1 MIDINQ
7 VTSPIVAGWVVSCGA
22 VLVVAG
28 ASKLYRGARDLDGS
42 TAIRRVLR
50 MPRRRWRRAE
60 LAAGG
65 LECATGMLVCSGA
78 YPALGGAGMAA
89 LASVFCVLL
98 GYMRVKRVR
107 GGCGCIR
114 WRPAPETAPE
124 AVTWRAM
131 ARSGMLFG
139 AGIAHAIVPAD
150 VTGASGRAWF
160 AAGILAGGTV
170 LALLSVSMPMLTPVC
185 RRPLWRRM
193 RTTLNTL
200 AGHEIFAAMAA
211 SAGPF
216 EPVAWYR
223 RTGCTDEFWFPPAAG
238 QGSQA
243 VVFRVSHTAP
253 GGRLAVHASRLDGR
267 TRGTTWPVQA
277 VSVPNLP
284 DASQP
289 GSAARRH
296 NSQEGSLVMEGRRYE
311 VPGSA

>member
-1 MIDINQ
+1 MVDINQ
-7 VTSPIVAGWVVSCGA
+7 ITSSIVAGWVVSCGA

-28 ASKLYRGARDLDGS
+28 ASKLYRGARDLDGGM
-42 TAIRRVLR
+42 AIRRLLR
-50 MPRRRWRRAE
+50 MPRRQWRRAE
-60 LAAGG
+60 LAVGG
-65 LECATGMLVCSGA
+65 LEFATGVLVCSGA
-78 YPALGGAGMAA
+78 NPALGGVGMAA

-107 GGCGCIR
+107 GDCGCIR
-114 WRPAPETAPE
+114 WRSAPETTPE

-139 AGIAHAIVPAD
+139 AGIAGAIGLAD

-160 AAGILAGGTV
+160 AAGILAGGIV

-200 AGHEIFAAMAA
+200 AGHEIFTAMAA

-223 RTGCTDEFWFPPAAG
+223 RTGCTDEFWFPSAAG
-238 QGSQA
+238 QSSQA

-253 GGRLAVHASRLDGR
+253 GGRLAVHASLQDGR
-267 TRGTTWPVQA
+267 TRGTTWPTRA
-277 VSVPNLP
+277 VSAPNLP

-296 NSQEGSLVMEGRRYE
+296 KSQEGSLVMEGRRYE

>member
-1 MIDINQ
+1 MVDINQ
-7 VTSPIVAGWVVSCGA
+7 VTSSIVAGWVVSCGV

-28 ASKLYRGARDLDGS
+28 ASKLYRGARDLDGGA
-42 TAIRRVLR
+42 AIWRLLR
-50 MPRRRWRRAE
+50 MPRRQWRRAE

-78 YPALGGAGMAA
+78 NPALGGVSMAA

-107 GGCGCIR
+107 GDCGCIR
-114 WRPAPETAPE
+114 WRPAPETTPE
-124 AVTWRAM
+124 AITWRAM
-131 ARSGMLFG
+131 ARSTMLFG
-139 AGIAHAIVPAD
+139 AGIAAAIVPAD
-150 VTGASGRAWF
+150 VTSASGRAWF

-170 LALLSVSMPMLTPVC
+170 LTLLSVRMPMRTPVC
-185 RRPLWRRM
+185 RRPFGH
-193 RTTLNTL
+193 RTRATLNTL

-223 RTGCTDEFWFPPAAG
+223 RTGCTDEFWFPSPAG
-238 QGSQA
+238 QSSQA

-253 GGRLAVHASRLDGR
+253 GGRLAVHASVQDGR
-267 TRGTTWPVQA
+267 TRGTTWPGRA

-296 NSQEGSLVMEGRRYE
+296 KSQEGSLVMEGRRYE
-311 VPGSA
+311 VPGGA

>member
-1 MIDINQ
+1 MVDINQ
-7 VTSPIVAGWVVSCGA
+7 VTSSIIAGWVASCGA
-22 VLVVAG
+22 LLVVAG
-28 ASKLYRGARDLDGS
+28 AAKLYRGARDLDGS
-42 TAIRRVLR
+42 TAIRGMLR

-60 LAAGG
+60 LAVGG

-78 YPALGGAGMAA
+78 YPALGGVVMAA

-98 GYMRVKRVR
+98 GYMRVKRVQ

-114 WRPAPETAPE
+114 WRPAPETTTE
-124 AVTWRAM
+124 AVTWRAL

-139 AGIAHAIVPAD
+139 AGIAHAIVPAN
-150 VTGASGRAWF
+150 VTGASSRAWF

-193 RTTLNTL
+193 RTTLNML
-200 AGHEIFAAMAA
+200 AGHEIFTAMAA

-238 QGSQA
+238 QGRQA
-243 VVFRVSHTAP
+243 VIFRVSHTAP
-253 GGRLAVHASRLDGR
+253 GGRLAVHASRLDGQ

-277 VSVPNLP
+277 VSVPNRP
-284 DASQP
+284 DAFQP

-296 NSQEGSLVMEGRRYE
+296 KIQEGSLVMDGRRYE

>member
-1 MIDINQ
+1 MVDVNQ
-7 VTSPIVAGWVVSCGA
+7 VTSSLVAGWVFSCGA

-28 ASKLYRGARDLDGS
+28 AGKLYRGARDLDGD

-65 LECATGMLVCSGA
+65 LECATGMLVCSGTH
-78 YPALGGAGMAA
+78 PALGGAGMAA

-98 GYMRVKRVR
+98 GYMRIKRVP

-114 WRPAPETAPE
+114 WRPAPETTPE

-139 AGIAHAIVPAD
+139 AGIAGTIVPAD
-150 VTGASGRAWF
+150 VTGASHRAWF

-170 LALLSVSMPMLTPVC
+170 LVLLSVSMPVLTPVC
-185 RRPLWRRM
+185 RRPLWRQM
-193 RTTLNTL
+193 RATLRAL
-200 AGHEIFAAMAA
+200 AGHETFAAMAA

-216 EPVAWYR
+216 GPVARYR
-223 RTGCTDEFWFPPAAG
+223 RTGCTDEFWFTPAAG

-253 GGRLAVHASRLDGR
+253 AGRLAVHASLRDGR
-267 TRGTTWPVQA
+267 TPETTWPTRA

-289 GSAARRH
+289 RSAARRH
-296 NSQEGSLVMEGRRYE
+296 MNQEGSLVTEGRRYE
-311 VPGSA
+311 VQGSA